1 MNKISARQ
9 LYFFLACIA
18 PVGKLVLMPTQLVLF
33 SKNDLLFPALANFAL
48 QAGIIFLIMLLSRS
62 NKTVFELLRY
72 TFGKL
77 GAAILS
83 LVLALFFLYAAF
95 CPMLEQKLFVQ
106 GVFYDTLPSLVA
118 FAPFFIFSAY
128 LCAKPIFALGR
139 IWDFLAPVAIIGFAG
154 LMIFSIGQAD
164 YGALLPVGAGGG
176 KGFFEGFAY
185 TLSWFYD
192 SAIVLLLMGGFR
204 YEKGMAWK
212 SLLSYLAGGAA
223 VLLFLAA
230 YYGIFSDIALRQ
242 TFAFAKISKYF
253 AGVTVLGRFDYIF
266 ICMLSLVM
274 AFYITIPLQA
284 CVVCL
289 RETTGQ
295 KGMPLWYAVGVNLIL
310 FAASYF
316 SNFYNQTAIETVSVK
331 LFWIFPLFCCLVP
344 LLCMLLRRSPREKIV
359 R

>member
-72 TFGKL
+72 TFGKI

-176 KGFFEGFAY
+176 KGFFEGLAY
-185 TLSWFYD
+185 TLS
-192 SAIVLLLMGGFR
+192 
-204 YEKGMAWK
+204 
-212 SLLSYLAGGAA
+212 
-223 VLLFLAA
+223 
-230 YYGIFSDIALRQ
+230 
-242 TFAFAKISKYF
+242 
-253 AGVTVLGRFDYIF
+253 
-266 ICMLSLVM
+266 
-274 AFYITIPLQA
+274 
-284 CVVCL
+284 
-289 RETTGQ
+289 
-295 KGMPLWYAVGVNLIL
+295 
-310 FAASYF
+310 
-316 SNFYNQTAIETVSVK
+316 
-331 LFWIFPLFCCLVP
+331 
-344 LLCMLLRRSPREKIV
+344 
-359 R
+359 